1 MGIGISDVDIIL
13 RSGKAA
19 GHRQKRHGHS
29 QGEHHHQVNT
39 VQHVDPRH
47 VVLVDKMA
55 PVHTRAYIL
64 CRQGHTGLSHRSDK
78 IRLGSSL
85 Q

>member
-19 GHRQKRHGHS
+19 GHRQKQHGHS
-29 QGEHHHQVNT
+29 QGEHHQVNV

-55 PVHTRAYIL
+55 TVHTR
-64 CRQGHTGLSHRSDK
+64 TE
-78 IRLGSSL
+78 
-85 Q
+85 